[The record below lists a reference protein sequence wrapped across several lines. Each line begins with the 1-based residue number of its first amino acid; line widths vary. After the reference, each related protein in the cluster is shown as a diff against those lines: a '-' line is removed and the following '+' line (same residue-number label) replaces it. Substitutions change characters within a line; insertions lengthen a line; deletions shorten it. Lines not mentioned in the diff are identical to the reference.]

1 MLILRLV
8 QTQFTHLGSPLGSFS
23 SIFLTILKNLP
34 SWFTLLKGKSCRL
47 LKPSWVACSKLTRS
61 GIKTFK
67 FLLSNGN
74 LKSKSRSTSF
84 KIINS
89 YSPKWGW
96 IGVDINRTAKRRWKY
111 SPFSPTLRWKSNK
124 QISKNYFISLKYT
137 EIKLLTRG
145 FVWSF
150 AWRGI
155 ELAIYFR
162 ISQSSHAKSTIQLCG
177 IQ

>member
-23 SIFLTILKNLP
+23 SIFLTILKNLS

-96 IGVDINRTAKRRWKY
+96 IGVNINRTAKRRWKY

-124 QISKNYFISLKYT
+124 QISKNYFISFN
-137 EIKLLTRG
+137 IPKLN
-145 FVWSF
+145 S
-150 AWRGI
+150 WRAVLSDRLLGG
-155 ELAIYFR
+155 E
-162 ISQSSHAKSTIQLCG
+162 
-177 IQ
+177 